1 VRLSLRFFLA
11 YFLLLGVA
19 VGFVM
24 QSFSEELVPGMRQ
37 SLEEVLI
44 DTANLLAEVVSRE
57 LEQQRIGDGEF
68 AAAME
73 AFGKRHLNA
82 VIWFL
87 KKRDPNMMVYITD
100 ADGIVR
106 YDSRGRDV
114 GKDYSRW
121 NDVYLTLQGEYGA
134 RSTRDDPQDEF
145 SSVMYVAA
153 PVRSNGRVIGVL
165 AVGKPSVTV
174 QPFVEAALD
183 NIRSKGIWIV
193 FAALLLGLLL
203 THWLTLSIRKLTAY
217 ARAVQEGR
225 RVTVPQLRERELAQL
240 AVAMESMRT
249 ELEGKHYVEHYLHTL
264 THELKSPL
272 AAIAGAA
279 ELLGEEMPR
288 ERQQRFV
295 ANIRGESERL
305 RQVVEQL
312 LRLAALEKRRDLEH
326 VETVELHGLIEQLVE
341 DKSAILLP
349 RKLSITVQ
357 GEPALEVEGER
368 FLLQQALGN
377 LLDNAIAFS
386 PEGGEI
392 GVTLTRVEDAVAVT
406 IRDHGPGIPDY
417 ARERLFE
424 RFYSLPQ
431 PASGQKGSGLG
442 LSLVQEVVQL
452 HGGSIHLDNHAAGG
466 TEARISLPLSQPQS
480 HRQG

>member
-1 VRLSLRFFLA
+1 MKLSLRFFLA
-11 YFLLLGVA
+11 YFLLLGAA

-57 LEQQRIGDGEF
+57 VEQERIGEGEF

-73 AFGKRHLNA
+73 AFGERRLDA
-82 VIWFL
+82 AIWFL
-87 KKRDPNMMVYITD
+87 KKRDPNMVIYITD
-100 ADGIVR
+100 ARGIVR
-106 YDSRGRDV
+106 FDSRGRDV

-121 NDVYLTLQGEYGA
+121 NDVYLTLQGQYGA
-134 RSTRDDPQDEF
+134 RTTRDDPQDEF
-145 SSVMYVAA
+145 GSVMYVAA
-153 PVRSNGRVIGVL
+153 PVQANGKIIGVL
-165 AVGKPSVTV
+165 TVGKPSVTV

-183 NIRSKGIWIV
+183 NIRNKGIWIV
-193 FAALLLGLLL
+193 LGALLLGLILIYWL
-203 THWLTLSIRKLTAY
+203 THSIRKLTSY
-217 ARAVQEGR
+217 ARAVQEGK
-225 RVTVPQLRERELAQL
+225 RVTMPRLGEQELAQL
-240 AVAMESMRT
+240 AEAMESMRT
-249 ELEGKHYVEHYLHTL
+249 ELEGKDYVENYLHTL

-272 AAIAGAA
+272 AAITGAA

-288 ERQQRFV
+288 EQQRRFV
-295 ANIRGESERL
+295 ANIRSESERL

-312 LRLAALEKRRDLEH
+312 LRLAALEKRQGLENL
-326 VETVELHGLIEQLVE
+326 ETVELHALLAQLVE

-349 RKLSITVQ
+349 RKLSVSLK
-357 GEPALEVEGER
+357 GEPSLPVEGER
-368 FLLQQALGN
+368 FLLQQALSN

-392 GVTLTRVEDAVAVT
+392 TVSLERSDGTALIT

-424 RFYSLPQ
+424 RFYSLQ
-431 PASGQKGSGLG
+431 RPATGQKGSGLG
-442 LSLVQEVVQL
+442 LSLVREVVQL
-452 HGGSIHLDNHAAGG
+452 HRGAITIDNHGDGG
-466 TEARISLPLSQPQS
+466 VEARLSLPLSP
-480 HRQG
+480 G